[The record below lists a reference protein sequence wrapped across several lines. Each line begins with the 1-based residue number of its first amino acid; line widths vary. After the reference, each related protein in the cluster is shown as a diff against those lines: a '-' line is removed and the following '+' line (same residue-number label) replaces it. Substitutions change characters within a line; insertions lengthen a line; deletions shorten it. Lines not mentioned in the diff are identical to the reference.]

1 MPVLGSSALKLS
13 LGRDVVAGGR
23 GREFRRAAG
32 VSIILAGLEE
42 RGLGRAVG
50 RRDGERRRSED
61 KFLPHYL
68 FYCKLACTRHA
79 LPGSDVSDN
88 ARV

>member
-1 MPVLGSSALKLS
+1 MVISEFGGSFIFILRRICELASGSWHQVSIDGLD
-13 LGRDVVAGGR
+13 GRDVVAGGR

-50 RRDGERRRSED
+50 RRAGGERRR
-61 KFLPHYL
+61 
-68 FYCKLACTRHA
+68 R
-79 LPGSDVSDN
+79 
-88 ARV
+88 